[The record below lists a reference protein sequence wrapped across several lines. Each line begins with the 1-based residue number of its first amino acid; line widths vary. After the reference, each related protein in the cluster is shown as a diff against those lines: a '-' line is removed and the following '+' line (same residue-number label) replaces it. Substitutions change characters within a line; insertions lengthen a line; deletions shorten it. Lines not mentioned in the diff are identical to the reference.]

1 MIVLGMLHEFSL
13 EYRPHYTGSDQYHID
28 KHLNTS
34 VMSCLENKHF
44 FCRIKFAYYDAT

>member
-34 VMSCLENKHF
+34 VMLGKQTF
-44 FCRIKFAYYDAT
+44 FSVE